1 MNPLWRRG
9 ITKFFTRK
17 RDNYEKGGDAKGY
30 RGGGCQFFNCLTFQ
44 SHLWSVCVCVCMK
57 SKVSFN
63 TSFDNMVPQSFE
75 LDMQG
80 SHPSLYIAKKLYQFV
95 YFGSILEVYRKC

>member
-1 MNPLWRRG
+1 M
-9 ITKFFTRK
+9 K
-17 RDNYEKGGDAKGY
+17 REVMQKVIGVGVANFLIVLHFS
-30 RGGGCQFFNCLTFQ
+30 Q
-44 SHLWSVCVCVCMK
+44 
-57 SKVSFN
+57 VSFN

-75 LDMQG
+75 LNMQG

>member
-1 MNPLWRRG
+1 M
-9 ITKFFTRK
+9 K
-17 RDNYEKGGDAKGY
+17 REVMQKVIGVGVANFLIALH
-30 RGGGCQFFNCLTFQ
+30 FN
-44 SHLWSVCVCVCMK
+44 HIYGVCVCVCVRARVCVCMK

-80 SHPSLYIAKKLYQFV
+80 SHPNLYIAKKLYQFV
-95 YFGSILEVYRKC
+95 YFGSILEVYRKCWLLY

>member
-1 MNPLWRRG
+1 M
-9 ITKFFTRK
+9 K
-17 RDNYEKGGDAKGY
+17 REVMQKVIGVGVANFLIALH
-30 RGGGCQFFNCLTFQ
+30 FN
-44 SHLWSVCVCVCMK
+44 HIYGVCVCVCVRARACVCMK

-75 LDMQG
+75 SDMQG

>member
-1 MNPLWRRG
+1 M
-9 ITKFFTRK
+9 K
-17 RDNYEKGGDAKGY
+17 REVMQKVIGVGVAN
-30 RGGGCQFFNCLTFQ
+30 FLIVLHFNHIYGVC
-44 SHLWSVCVCVCMK
+44 VCVCVCMK

-80 SHPSLYIAKKLYQFV
+80 SHPNLYIAKKLYQFV